1 MLVRFLISK
10 DATNLINALKDFIK
24 NCVFFSTIKSDK
36 INLIKKSKYTN
47 RYSSKSTAFT
57 QSFYTSSNEIFS
69 CIFLAVMK

>member
-36 INLIKKSKYTN
+36 INLIKKNLSIQIDIQVKAQ
-47 RYSSKSTAFT
+47 RLHKVFT
-57 QSFYTSSNEIFS
+57 RQ
-69 CIFLAVMK
+69 VMKYFHVFFWQL